1 MPSGQFIP
9 IKTVDL
15 HLDPKNPRFPERL
28 KNAPEKDVLNWML
41 TDAAL
46 ADLMASIAENGFFNG
61 EPILTVKE
69 NGKHVVMEGNRR
81 LASVKL
87 LANLELA
94 SESPKTVRAI
104 SERADFK
111 NNLGFR
117 HISGVKQWPLISKAR
132 YLHDLFVRK
141 NRFEYEV
148 YKEIAKE
155 IGSKGNYVR
164 KLLIGFQAYQL
175 IKTKNWFGMGDYL
188 NEESFDLSLIS
199 EVINSYSAV
208 ADYMNV
214 DVNQDKPFEKV
225 DLSKLEDVAKWLYQI
240 TETGSTRVGD
250 NRNLRLL
257 NKILQNEEAK
267 KAFIEDKKTIKE
279 AAELTGLSDGDRW

>member
-87 LANLELA
+87 LANPELA

-104 SERADFK
+104 SERAVFK
-111 NNLGFR
+111 NNIPSEIWVYECADRGEVKNYLGFR

-225 DLSKLEDVAKWLYQI
+225 FTLFQNLLE
-240 TETGSTRVGD
+240 T
-250 NRNLRLL
+250 
-257 NKILQNEEAK
+257 NKIN
-267 KAFIEDKKTIKE
+267 
-279 AAELTGLSDGDRW
+279 GLMR